1 MKENKQMVKSQKIT
15 WLLYHQPVELFLRTA
30 NSFAKEIT
38 RLTQGRIEVDIQTL
52 EDYCNEHHGGK
63 LVDPISLMDSGAVH
77 MSQTQVGYIGHWGAE
92 DFYALEMPFLFDSH
106 AHATRVL
113 EGEIGENM
121 LNSLADNSPVRGLAF
136 TYSGGFRCIA
146 SNKPITKATDLEGL
160 HMTVKT
166 NPVFTDTANA
176 LGCRTTALTE
186 FSYRDYLDQV
196 RDPNSETKASSDL
209 FQTTAIRFNTDVDHN
224 HMPYLFNSK
233 HSMYLTSI
241 LVSESFWQILTPEE
255 QVQFK
260 KAAFEA
266 ARLEREWSVRD
277 GDEILK
283 TVKIQSKM
291 GIKAITEFDADQID
305 ILKEKTQSVYKKYE
319 NIFTPGLLNDI
330 RAA

>member
-1 MKENKQMVKSQKIT
+1 MVKCQKIT

-106 AHATRVL
+106 THATRVL

-121 LNSLADNSPVRGLAF
+121 LNSLAHNSPVRGLAF

-146 SNKPITKATDLEGL
+146 SNKPITTAKDLEGL
-160 HMTVKT
+160 HMSVKT
-166 NPVFTDTANA
+166 NPVFTDTARA
-176 LGCRTTALTE
+176 LGCHTTPLTE
-186 FSYRDYLDQV
+186 FSYLDEFDQLQ
-196 RDPNSETKASSDL
+196 DKDSETQDSSDL
-209 FQTTAIRFNTDVDHN
+209 FQTTAIRYNRDVNHN
-224 HMPYLFNSK
+224 NMPYVLDSK

-241 LVSESFWQILTPEE
+241 LVSESFWQMLTEEE
-255 QVQFK
+255 QIQFK
-260 KAAFEA
+260 KASLEA

-283 TVKIQSKM
+283 TVQIQSNM
-291 GIKAITEFDADQID
+291 GIKGITEFDADQID

-319 NIFTPGLLNDI
+319 NIFTPGLLDNI

>member
-1 MKENKQMVKSQKIT
+1 MSEPIKIT

-30 NSFAKEIT
+30 KSFAKEIT
-38 RLTQGRIEVDIQTL
+38 KLTDGRIEVDIYTL

-63 LVDPISLMDSGAVH
+63 LLDPISLMESGKVH
-77 MSQTQVGYIGHWGAE
+77 MSQTQVGFIGHWGAE

-106 AHATRVL
+106 EHASRVL

-121 LNSLADNSPVRGLAF
+121 LNSLAENSPVRGLAF

-146 SNKPITKATDLEGL
+146 SNKPITQASDLEGL
-160 HMTVKT
+160 HMSVKT
-166 NPVFTDTANA
+166 NPVFTDTAHA
-176 LGCRTTALTE
+176 FGCKTTALIE
-186 FSYRDYLDQV
+186 SAYIDYLDEIHN
-196 RDPNSETKASSDL
+196 PNGETKASSDL
-209 FQTTAIRFNTDVDHN
+209 FQTTAIRFNHDVDPN
-224 HMPYLFNSK
+224 HMPYVLDSK

-241 LVSESFWQILTPEE
+241 LVSESFWKMLTEEE
-255 QVQFK
+255 QVLFK

-283 TVKIQSKM
+283 TLQIQSKM
-291 GIKAITEFDADQID
+291 GIKGITNFDSDQID
-305 ILKEKTQSVYKKYE
+305 ILKQKAKPVYAKYE
-319 NIFTPGLLNDI
+319 NIFTPGLLDSI